1 MGWFLSRNDCNDEE
15 EISLSSMKKKEKS
28 KEFVYSIRER
38 IIKGHLK
45 SFHKQTIE
53 GLMLLRFRILLYWV
67 MSRLD

>member
-15 EISLSSMKKKEKS
+15 EISQSSMKKKEKS

-38 IIKGHLK
+38 IIKRHEK

-53 GLMLLRFRILLYWV
+53 GPMLLKFRVFLYGV